1 MRVLVSGGTGLVGA
15 AIIDQLLRANRGH
28 HVRCLTRRPERP
40 SPWGAA
46 VPLVGGDV
54 RDPASLR
61 RALADTDCVIHCVQ
75 FPNHPVE
82 NPRKGLTYEA
92 IDGQG
97 TVNLVAAC
105 RDAGV
110 RRVIYLSGA
119 GVRAGRA
126 EPWFR
131 AKWRAEEAI
140 RTSGLEYVIL
150 RPSWIYGPRDRSL
163 NRFVA
168 FVRYLPVVPVIG
180 NGQNR
185 VQPIFVED
193 VGMVGARAVD
203 EVAATNQVFELGGP
217 QILTMDEVIRTIQR
231 VLGRRQPLLHH
242 PVGLVKLAAR
252 LLALLPD
259 PPLTPS
265 AIDFLLMEELVD
277 PGPAQQTFALQFRS
291 LEEGLRTYLRPRSAA
306 AHHPAPSTPS

>member
-1 MRVLVSGGTGLVGA
+1 MRVLVAGGTGLVGS
-15 AIIDQLLRANRGH
+15 AIIEQLLRLDRGH
-28 HVRCLTRRPERP
+28 QIRCLTRRPERP

-46 VPLVGGDV
+46 VSLVGGDV

-61 RALADTDCVIHCVQ
+61 QAVADTDCVVHCVQ

-97 TVNLVAAC
+97 TVNLVEAC
-105 RDAGV
+105 RERGV
-110 RRVIYLSGA
+110 RRIVYLSGA
-119 GVRAGRA
+119 GVRPGRA

-140 RTSGLEYVIL
+140 RASGLEYVIL

-185 VQPIFVED
+185 VQPVFVED
-193 VGMVGARAVD
+193 VGLVGARAVD
-203 EVAATNQVFELGGP
+203 EPAATNRVFELGGP

-231 VLGRRQPLLHH
+231 VLGRRQPLLHQ
-242 PVGLVKLAAR
+242 PVALVKLGAR

-259 PPLTPS
+259 PPLTP
-265 AIDFLLMEELVD
+265 AAVDFLLMEELVD
-277 PGPAQQTFALQFRS
+277 PAPTEQTFGLRFRS
-291 LEEGLRTYLRPRSAA
+291 LEEGLRTYLGPRSVRAQR
-306 AHHPAPSTPS
+306 PAPTTPA